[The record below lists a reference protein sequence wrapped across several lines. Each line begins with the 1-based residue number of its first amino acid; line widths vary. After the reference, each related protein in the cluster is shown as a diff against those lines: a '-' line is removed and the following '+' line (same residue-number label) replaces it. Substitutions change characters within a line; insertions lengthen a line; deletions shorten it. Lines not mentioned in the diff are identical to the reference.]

1 MTFIFSKVRLLM
13 HYLNAIRFCNYFLVI
28 DSREKY
34 LYVCGNLSVES
45 GQVSDLFRSGYAL
58 LLCLR
63 VQCFYV
69 KVQDMPRMVG
79 MANEVGAY
87 CLYWRPTWGP
97 TSVPWRGHCPAPP
110 RHSPPPSVCRQK
122 FLRSCCVMPSGCCRC
137 CCCKIYY
144 KTHSGRPLKRKM
156 LPGPLKLYKFSR
168 WHLWRGKGGDSPNPK
183 RIHIQN
189 PFV

>member
-87 CLYWRPTWGP
+87 CLYWRPTWGDMLERYRLL
-97 TSVPWRGHCPAPP
+97 SRGAAIAPP
-110 RHSPPPSVCRQK
+110 HPATA
-122 FLRSCCVMPSGCCRC
+122 LHHLCV
-137 CCCKIYY
+137 
-144 KTHSGRPLKRKM
+144 
-156 LPGPLKLYKFSR
+156 
-168 WHLWRGKGGDSPNPK
+168 GKSS
-183 RIHIQN
+183 
-189 PFV
+189 